1 MRTRQ
6 QRKRRKDVQSVR
18 AAEGNKRTRSV
29 PLRCDWL
36 LALCWLGSA
45 CLLPTEQHADNTN
58 TQRVSAMEAS
68 QRYARRTEISGR
80 DRKRTNNSRS
90 SSGKATQLSSLSRR
104 HRQRCSG
111 ATALTTARVQN
122 AASSSTSRQAVRAGS
137 ASKQYERVSERCGN
151 RQPSPQQTRA
161 ASKAVPGSCLL
172 GESETFFS
180 IGDLLMTFVIMAR
193 GARRP

>member
-29 PLRCDWL
+29 RCDWL

-80 DRKRTNNSRS
+80 DRKRTKNSRS

-104 HRQRCSG
+104 RRQRCSG

-122 AASSSTSRQAVRAGS
+122 AASSSRTSRQAVRAGAVRANTTSGS
-137 ASKQYERVSERCGN
+137 ASAAAADSRHHN
-151 RQPSPQQTRA
+151 RRA
-161 ASKAVPGSCLL
+161 LQASAWVCLL
-172 GESETFFS
+172 VGESETFFS
-180 IGDLLMTFVIMAR
+180 IGPSSQSDTF
-193 GARRP
+193 